1 MCTLAIYFRVVPE
14 WPVIVAANR
23 DEFLDRPTSDPT
35 TLCDNPLVVGGKD
48 LRAGGT
54 WLGISE
60 NGFLAGL
67 LNRRVDGSP
76 NPDARSRGVL
86 CLDALRRKTAAEA
99 ARFAASAGGGDYNPF
114 NLLIASRDDAY
125 VAYNKGS
132 GVELVELRSGLH
144 LLTNLN
150 VNDFECPKI
159 SGAHGRF
166 ADLGDRKS
174 FRRDP
179 IGNRA
184 GLASILSDHSTQL
197 DPRSG
202 RPNALCLHVEAY
214 GTRSSSMIFL
224 GKSPH
229 QIAHFFAPGPPCAT
243 PYTESVVPLRTSRA
257 AVQDAE

>member
-99 ARFAASAGGGDYNPF
+99 ARSAEV
-114 NLLIASRDDAY
+114 R
-125 VAYNKGS
+125 VAQ
-132 GVELVELRSGLH
+132 R
-144 LLTNLN
+144 
-150 VNDFECPKI
+150 CP
-159 SGAHGRF
+159 
-166 ADLGDRKS
+166 
-174 FRRDP
+174 
-179 IGNRA
+179 RA
-184 GLASILSDHSTQL
+184 
-197 DPRSG
+197 
-202 RPNALCLHVEAY
+202 
-214 GTRSSSMIFL
+214 TR
-224 GKSPH
+224 
-229 QIAHFFAPGPPCAT
+229 
-243 PYTESVVPLRTSRA
+243 
-257 AVQDAE
+257 